1 MLHRDCQR
9 LVNQDRN
16 VFAACMVACGDADA
30 MVTGLTRNS
39 FDVLEAVSAV
49 IAVDPGAA
57 MFCLTLLL
65 ARERTVLL
73 ADTLVHEV
81 PSSAQ
86 LADIAVQAAAKAR
99 ELGLDPRVALLSYS
113 NFGNPAGRDVER
125 VRGAVTLLNERGVDF
140 EYDGE
145 MSADVALD
153 QRLMRQL
160 YPFCRLGGP
169 ANILIMPELHS
180 ANITAKLLP
189 QLGGGTMVGPLLIG
203 LSQPVQIVS
212 MGATVSDLV
221 NLAALAAHDAIG

>member
-1 MLHRDCQR
+1 
-9 LVNQDRN
+9 VNQDRN

-39 FDVLEAVSAV
+39 FDVLDEIGRV
-49 IAVDPGAA
+49 IDTEPERVVFG
-57 MFCLTLLL
+57 LTVLL

-81 PSSAQ
+81 PSPSQ

-99 ELGLDPRVALLSYS
+99 QLGLEARVALLSYS
-113 NFGNPAGRDVER
+113 NFGNPMGSDVER
-125 VRGAVTLLNERGVDF
+125 VREALALLDARGVDF

-153 QRLMRQL
+153 HRLMRQL

-169 ANILIMPELHS
+169 ANILVMPTLHS
-180 ANITAKLLP
+180 ANITAKLVP
-189 QLGGGTMVGPLLIG
+189 QIGGGTVVGPLLIG
-203 LSQPVQIVS
+203 LSRPVQIAD
-212 MGATVSDLV
+212 MGAAVSDLV
-221 NLAALAAHDAIG
+221 NLAALAAHDAIR

>member
-1 MLHRDCQR
+1 
-9 LVNQDRN
+9 
-16 VFAACMVACGDADA
+16 
-30 MVTGLTRNS
+30 
-39 FDVLEAVSAV
+39 V
-49 IAVDPGAA
+49 IAVDPGSV
-57 MFCLTLLL
+57 MFGLTPLL

-86 LADIAVQAAAKAR
+86 LAEIAVQAAAKAQQF
-99 ELGLDPRVALLSYS
+99 GLAPRVALLSYS
-113 NFGNPAGRDVER
+113 NFGNPAGQDVER
-125 VRGAVTLLNERGVDF
+125 VREAVSLLDRRHVDF

-153 QRLMRQL
+153 HRLMRQL

-169 ANILIMPELHS
+169 ANILVMPELHS
-180 ANITAKLLP
+180 ANIAAKLLP
-189 QLGGGTMVGPLLIG
+189 QLGGGTVVGPLLIG
-203 LSQPVQIVS
+203 LSRPVQIVS